1 MRELTILGHH
11 ITFNSKE
18 HEYQIDGQS
27 VKSATTL
34 LGETLF
40 ENKYSGIP
48 REILDRA
55 AKWGSDLHFAI
66 ENKMTFILDDIQA
79 KRYYEFWD
87 IIEKEN
93 MTILE
98 QEQIVFYKHM
108 DAWAYIGTFDAVL
121 MKDGKRYMADIKTTY
136 ALDLEYLAWQLG
148 LYRMAYEQMYDKK
161 IDGLYV
167 FWLPKRKKG
176 TVKPVMMLI
185 DDEML
190 AEKRLFKE

>member
-11 ITFNSKE
+11 VTFNSE
-18 HEYQIDGQS
+18 THEYTIDGE
-27 VKSATTL
+27 VVESATTL
-34 LGETLF
+34 LGNTLF
-40 ENKYSGIP
+40 EGKYAGIP
-48 REILDRA
+48 REILNKA

-66 ENKMTFILDDIQA
+66 EKKMTFMLDDTQA

-93 MTILE
+93 IAIVE

-108 DAWAYIGTFDAVL
+108 ETWAYIGTFDAVL

-136 ALDLEYLAWQLG
+136 QLDFEYLAWQLG
-148 LYRMAYEQMYDKK
+148 LYRMAYEQMYNKK
-161 IDGLYV
+161 VDGLLV

-176 TVKPVMMLI
+176 SMKPVMMLI
-185 DDEML
+185 NDEML